1 MKHIAIVTGSS
12 SGVGREFVA
21 QLAQGLGGPLDEI
34 WVIARRE
41 EELQKLAQEY
51 PMPPL
56 RVLPLDLT
64 KDSSFDELESL
75 LATEDPRVEWLINCA
90 GFGKFGDFQSV
101 GRKAS
106 AAMVTLNC
114 VGVVSMC
121 SVVLPHMRSGAR
133 IINVSSIAGIVP
145 QPYLAVYS
153 ASKAFVY
160 ELSHMLNSEL
170 KGTGIT
176 VTALCPKFMH
186 TGFLNDPGDQQ
197 AATSMC
203 RIGFSKVEDVVK
215 KALAT
220 AVLGRHV
227 CIPSIDMRAAAL
239 AAKILPRRMLFAI
252 ENVLFR

>member
-21 QLAQGLGGPLDEI
+21 QLAKGLGGPLDEI

-51 PMPPL
+51 PTPPL
-56 RVLPLDLT
+56 RVLSLDLS
-64 KDSSFDELESL
+64 KDSSFDELERL
-75 LATEDPRVEWLINCA
+75 LVAENPRVEWLINCA

-101 GRKAS
+101 GRQAS
-106 AAMVTLNC
+106 VAMVALNC
-114 VGVVSMC
+114 AGVVSMC
-121 SVVLPHMRSGAR
+121 SVALPYMRSGAR

-160 ELSHMLNSEL
+160 ELSRMLNSEL

-176 VTALCPKFMH
+176 VTALCPKFMR
-186 TGFLNDPGDQQ
+186 TGFLNEPGDQQ
-197 AATSMC
+197 AAASMC
-203 RIGFSKVEDVVK
+203 RIGFSEVEGVVR
-215 KALAT
+215 KALAA
-220 AVLGRHV
+220 AVLGRQI

-252 ENVLFR
+252 ENALFR